1 MLTILPF
8 AEKSRRTPSNP
19 TLHMPKTVIPKELDF
34 KNKKKE
40 KSFSIIKDENKSS
53 DEELEII
60 TKSGQESSVTDDISC
75 PICLCI
81 FIEPVTLQCGHSF
94 CKDCVQYHWRVKK
107 DKKCSIC
114 RQVIYNPEPPSNFVL
129 KSLSERHKQ
138 GRLTDTSEGHRNVP
152 SEPHQVKTLL
162 SIDWAKLH

>member
-8 AEKSRRTPSNP
+8 AEKSRRTSSSLHSFYP
-19 TLHMPKTVIPKELDF
+19 TLHMPKTVIPKEL
-34 KNKKKE
+34 E
-40 KSFSIIKDENKSS
+40 ENKSS
-53 DEELEII
+53 DKELEII
-60 TKSGQESSVTDDISC
+60 TKSGQKSSVTDDMSC
-75 PICLCI
+75 PICSLI
-81 FIEPVTLQCGHSF
+81 FTEPVTLQCGHSF
-94 CKDCVQYHWRVKK
+94 CKDCVQHHWRVKK

-129 KSLSERHKQ
+129 KSLSERYKQ
-138 GRLTDTSEGHRNVP
+138 GRLTDTSGHRNVP

>member
-1 MLTILPF
+1 MPF

-19 TLHMPKTVIPKELDF
+19 ALHMPKTVIPKELDF

-40 KSFSIIKDENKSS
+40 KSFSNIMEENKSS
-53 DEELEII
+53 DKELEII
-60 TKSGQESSVTDDISC
+60 TKSGQKSSVTDDMSC

-81 FIEPVTLQCGHSF
+81 FTEPVTLQCGHSF
-94 CKDCVQYHWRVKK
+94 CKDCVQYQWRMKK

-114 RQVIYNPEPPSNFVL
+114 RQDIYNPEPPSNFVL
-129 KSLSERHKQ
+129 KSLSERYKQ